1 MTNNKINTKGF
12 TLMEVLVSIAM
23 VGILFTPMLTFFSHS
38 TNTNVNAKNMQRVN
52 TVGQS
57 VMEEV
62 RSYDTIADMVSVYQ
76 DTTNTDLVRTESDF
90 KKKCTTAIKNADG
103 TYANTKYYF
112 VRNGLESDGKKYRA
126 EITVDTDAYRHLN
139 DKEVPVIS
147 SLGSG
152 STVMVAEIDET
163 MNALYEYQSRYHAK
177 TGNDISL
184 ETLAAKLTKK
194 IKVDIT
200 DTTNSSGVE
209 VSDGMV
215 RVTNYDEYS
224 MDGSIAGCEKKIQS
238 AYLYNEEV
246 VYEKLKG
253 IYLFYN
259 YDVYNTTTNIFQGI
273 DINVN
278 YEKHP
283 DWKCDY
289 GVYAVCQKVYS
300 INSINTSYTGDEM
313 DKFAEQYGSRSQ
325 ITKKI
330 LIEGNNHSS
339 DASMLSIFS
348 NLNYAVNGDAKT
360 KESMDNIVKN
370 ETIQRLAKVTV
381 TIYDEDNKKCTTM
394 TSTRGE

>member
-90 KKKCTTAIKNADG
+90 RKKCTTAIKNADG

-184 ETLAAKLTKK
+184 ETLAAKLNKK

-200 DTTNSSGVE
+200 DTTNSSGV
-209 VSDGMV
+209 
-215 RVTNYDEYS
+215 
-224 MDGSIAGCEKKIQS
+224 
-238 AYLYNEEV
+238 
-246 VYEKLKG
+246 
-253 IYLFYN
+253 
-259 YDVYNTTTNIFQGI
+259 
-273 DINVN
+273 
-278 YEKHP
+278 
-283 DWKCDY
+283 
-289 GVYAVCQKVYS
+289 
-300 INSINTSYTGDEM
+300 
-313 DKFAEQYGSRSQ
+313 
-325 ITKKI
+325 
-330 LIEGNNHSS
+330 
-339 DASMLSIFS
+339 
-348 NLNYAVNGDAKT
+348 
-360 KESMDNIVKN
+360 
-370 ETIQRLAKVTV
+370 
-381 TIYDEDNKKCTTM
+381 
-394 TSTRGE
+394 

>member
-38 TNTNVNAKNMQRVN
+38 TKTNINAKNMQRAN
-52 TVGQS
+52 TVAQS

-62 RSYDTIADMVSVYQ
+62 RSYDTIADMVSIYQ
-76 DTTNTDLVRTESDF
+76 DTTNTNLVRTESDF
-90 KKKCTTAIKNADG
+90 KKKYTASIKKADG
-103 TYANTKYYF
+103 TFENTKYYF
-112 VRNGLESDGKKYRA
+112 VRNGLESDGKEYKA
-126 EITVDTDAYRHLN
+126 EITVDTDTYRHLN
-139 DKEVPVIS
+139 DTEVPVIS

-152 STVMVAEIDET
+152 STVMAAEIDET
-163 MNALYEYQSRYHAK
+163 MNALYEYQSRYHSK
-177 TGNDISL
+177 TGKDISL
-184 ETLAAKLTKK
+184 ETLASKLTKK

-200 DTTNSSGVE
+200 DTTDASGVE
-209 VSDGMV
+209 VSDDMV
-215 RVTNYDEYS
+215 RVTIYDEYS
-224 MDGSIAGCEKKIQS
+224 MDGSIAGCDKKIQS

-278 YEKHP
+278 YAKHP

-289 GVYAVCQKVYS
+289 GLFAICQKVYS
-300 INSINTSYTGDEM
+300 INSSNTSYTGDEM
-313 DKFAEQYGSRSQ
+313 DKFADQYGSRSQ
-325 ITKKI
+325 ITKNI
-330 LIEGNNHSS
+330 TIEGNDHSS
-339 DASMLSIFS
+339 DINMLSIFS
-348 NLNYAVNGDAKT
+348 NLNYAVNGDSKT
-360 KESMDNIVKN
+360 KESMDSIVKN
-370 ETIQRLAKVTV
+370 QSIQRLAKVTI
-381 TIYDEDNKKCTTM
+381 TIYDKDNKKCTTI